1 MQRRNLS
8 NAMRYL
14 VAVCALISA
23 FGLVSCGGD
32 DGETK
37 NVIATVP
44 MDGTTVRA
52 VQNQPLT
59 FSTGQGFGVN
69 IGTGSFTL
77 TFDTPNTFIVNPT
90 GNVPFTGTVTY
101 GSGGGACTFLAGGT
115 TLSISTCNLVVNAQ
129 NVVVGGSQVGGTIT
143 LVLNNGS
150 TTTASSDSVN
160 TTVFINDDGELFV
173 INSRTGALVDM
184 GIKP

>member
-14 VAVCALISA
+14 VAVCALVSA
-23 FGLVSCGGD
+23 LGLVGCGSDEGD
-32 DGETK
+32 TK

-44 MDGTTVRA
+44 IDGNTVLA

-59 FSTGQGFGVN
+59 FSNGQGFGVN
-69 IGTGSFTL
+69 IGTGPFTL
-77 TFDTPNTFIVNPT
+77 TFNSPNTFIVNPT
-90 GNVPFTGTVTY
+90 GNPVFTGTVTY
-101 GSGGGACTFLAGGT
+101 GSGGSCTFLAGGT

-143 LVLNNGS
+143 FVLNNGS
-150 TTTASSDSVN
+150 GATASSNSLN

-173 INSRTGALVDM
+173 INSTTGALVDT